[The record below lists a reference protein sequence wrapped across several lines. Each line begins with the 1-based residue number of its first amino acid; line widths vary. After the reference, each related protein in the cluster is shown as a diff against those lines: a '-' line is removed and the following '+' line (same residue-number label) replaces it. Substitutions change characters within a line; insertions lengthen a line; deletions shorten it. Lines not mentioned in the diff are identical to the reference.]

1 MRERTRGFAIAIRDL
16 LVKDGELA
24 DAREELASVV
34 SLVEESVE
42 LTDLLVDRGLRPEV
56 RRSVLDELLEDRVDV
71 RIVALVG
78 YVIETEFAGDI
89 PEVLAALDQVLGSS
103 YLLGDGIETAT
114 GARSRGYAQ
123 AVMIELD
130 RDGRLLLMDELLSV
144 LQLLADD
151 VGLRRALSGLGG
163 TEAQRVNIVEDLFSS
178 RLSGPAVL
186 VIRATVATTNPRSL
200 AESLERIVADC
211 SALVE
216 SQVARV
222 TMARE
227 ASEVYRSRI
236 ASTLARR
243 TNRELIVEWRV
254 DSSLIGGMVAVVGD
268 RVYDVSVARELQ
280 RAQQLLAGR

>member
-1 MRERTRGFAIAIRDL
+1 MRGRTRGFAIAIRDL
-16 LVKDGELA
+16 LAKDGDLA
-24 DAREELASVV
+24 HAREELASVV

-42 LTDLLVDRGLRPEV
+42 LTDLLIDRGLRPEV
-56 RRSVLDELLEDRVDV
+56 RRSVLDELLVERVDA

-89 PEVLAALDQVLGSS
+89 PEVLAALDQVLQSS

-123 AVMIELD
+123 AIMIELD
-130 RDGRLLLMDELLSV
+130 RDARLQLMDELLSV

-163 TEAQRVNIVEDLFSS
+163 SEVQRVNIVEDLFSS
-178 RLSGPAVL
+178 RLSSSAVL
-186 VIRATVATTNPRSL
+186 VIRAVVATTNPRSL

-211 SALVE
+211 SVLVE
-216 SQVARV
+216 SEVARV

-227 ASEVYRSRI
+227 TSDVYRSRI
-236 ASTLARR
+236 ASTLERR
-243 TNRELIVEWRV
+243 THRELIVEWRV

>member
-16 LVKDGELA
+16 LAKDGELA
-24 DAREELASVV
+24 HAREELASVV

-42 LTDLLVDRGLRPEV
+42 LTDLLIDRGLRPEV
-56 RRSVLDELLEDRVDV
+56 RRSVLDELLVERVDA

-89 PEVLAALDQVLGSS
+89 PEVLTALDQVLQSS

-123 AVMIELD
+123 AIMIELD
-130 RDGRLLLMDELLSV
+130 RDARLQLMDELLSV

-163 TEAQRVNIVEDLFSS
+163 SEEQRVNIVEDLFAS
-178 RLSGPAVL
+178 RLSSSAVL
-186 VIRATVATTNPRSL
+186 VIRAVVATTNPRSL

-211 SALVE
+211 SVLVE

>member
-16 LVKDGELA
+16 LAKDGELA
-24 DAREELASVV
+24 HAREELASVV

-42 LTDLLVDRGLRPEV
+42 LTDLLIDRGLRPEV
-56 RRSVLDELLEDRVDV
+56 RRSVLDELLVERVDA

-89 PEVLAALDQVLGSS
+89 PEVLTALDQVLQSS

-123 AVMIELD
+123 AIMIELD
-130 RDGRLLLMDELLSV
+130 RDARLQLMDELLSV

-163 TEAQRVNIVEDLFSS
+163 SEEQRVNIVEDLFAS
-178 RLSGPAVL
+178 RLSSSAVL
-186 VIRATVATTNPRSL
+186 VIRAVVATTNPRSL

-211 SALVE
+211 SVLVE
-216 SQVARV
+216 SEVARV

-227 ASEVYRSRI
+227 ASDVYRSRI
-236 ASTLARR
+236 ASTLERR

>member
-1 MRERTRGFAIAIRDL
+1 MRERPRGFAIAIRDL
-16 LVKDGELA
+16 SVKDGELER
-24 DAREELASVV
+24 AREELASVV

-42 LTDLLVDRGLRPEV
+42 LTDLLIDRGLRPEL
-56 RRSVLDELLEDRVDV
+56 RRSVLDELLEGRVSA

-78 YVIETEFAGDI
+78 YVVETELAGEVPEVFAG
-89 PEVLAALDQVLGSS
+89 LDQILGSS

-123 AVMIELD
+123 AIMIDLD
-130 RDGRLLLMDELLSV
+130 RESRLQLMDELLSV
-144 LQLLADD
+144 LQLLAED

-163 TEAQRVNIVEDLFSS
+163 SEEQRVNIVDDLFSN
-178 RLSGPAVL
+178 RLSNSTVL
-186 VIRATVATTNPRSL
+186 ILRAAVATTNPRSL
-200 AESLERIVADC
+200 AETVERIVGDC
-211 SALVE
+211 SVLVE

-222 TMARE
+222 TLARE
-227 ASEVYRSRI
+227 ANDVYRSRI
-236 ASTLARR
+236 VSTLERR
-243 TNRELIVEWRV
+243 ANRELIVEWRV

>member
-16 LVKDGELA
+16 SVKDGELER
-24 DAREELASVV
+24 AREELASVV

-42 LTDLLVDRGLRPEV
+42 LTDLLIDRGLRPEL
-56 RRSVLDELLEDRVDV
+56 RRSVLDELLEGRVSA

-78 YVIETEFAGDI
+78 YVVETELAGEVPEVFAG
-89 PEVLAALDQVLGSS
+89 LDQILGSS

-123 AVMIELD
+123 AIMIDLD
-130 RDGRLLLMDELLSV
+130 RESRLQLMDELLSV
-144 LQLLADD
+144 LQLLAED

-163 TEAQRVNIVEDLFSS
+163 SEEQRVNIVDDLFSN
-178 RLSGPAVL
+178 RLSNSTVL
-186 VIRATVATTNPRSL
+186 ILRAAVATTNPRSL
-200 AESLERIVADC
+200 AETVERIVGDC
-211 SALVE
+211 SVLVE

-222 TMARE
+222 TLARE
-227 ASEVYRSRI
+227 ANDVYRSRI
-236 ASTLARR
+236 VSTLERR
-243 TNRELIVEWRV
+243 ANRELIVEWRV